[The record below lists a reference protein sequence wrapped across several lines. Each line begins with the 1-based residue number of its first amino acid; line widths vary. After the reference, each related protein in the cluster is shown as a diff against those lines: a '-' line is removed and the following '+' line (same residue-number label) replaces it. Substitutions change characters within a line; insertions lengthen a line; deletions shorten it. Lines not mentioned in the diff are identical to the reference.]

1 MEKTIDDLEVGD
13 EIEWED
19 SDGENQTGII
29 EDLLEDSEWEVYVE
43 YFSGE
48 HHVAHTEVSLTSIT
62 KINGVEVEPA

>member
-19 SDGENQTGII
+19 SDGEIQTGII

-43 YFSGE
+43 YFCGE
-48 HHVAHTEVSLTSIT
+48 HHVDHTEVSLTSIT
-62 KINGVEVEPA
+62 KINGVEV